1 MLATVKAS
9 FCPSGDRGLLG
20 ACWVVGVI
28 VWILS
33 CKPKGLRRHSAY
45 RTQASKG
52 RWMIDR
58 ECIGGSRNGVACV
71 SWILGVIHRRVIARS
86 SSVLSQRRIA
96 PTNKLR
102 IKEFT
107 PSAYGVLTV
116 LPVLKLILALV
127 RLKLFLGLKFGSL
140 GVFRRS
146 FSALCARVGG
156 HATDHCYAYSHPR
169 HCKSLI
175 LLIFIE

>member
-9 FCPSGDRGLLG
+9 FCPSGDSGLLG
-20 ACWVVGVI
+20 AGWVVGVI

-58 ECIGGSRNGVACV
+58 KSIGGSRNGVACV
-71 SWILGVIHRRVIARS
+71 SWILWIVHSGMIARS

-96 PTNKLR
+96 CTPTNKLR
-102 IKEFT
+102 IKKFT
-107 PSAYGVLTV
+107 PSAYGILTV
-116 LPVLKLILALV
+116 LSVLKLILALV

-140 GVFRRS
+140 GVLRRS

-156 HATDHCYAYSHPR
+156 HATDHCYAYSYPR
-169 HCKSLI
+169 QS
-175 LLIFIE
+175 